1 MDKLIK
7 LTPCTRTP
15 LLTIWLAINMALIVQ
30 EQGPKRSITVQSA
43 LKRTTLYPNMKFL
56 IVFVALFAVALAA
69 PSDVVI
75 TKLDSDV
82 NAEGYKFGF
91 ETSDGTAHNA
101 DAQLK
106 DVGTEHE
113 SQVVHGSYSWV
124 DEKTG
129 EKFTVSYVADENGF
143 QPQGAHLPVAAC
155 RLKIY
160 L

>member
-1 MDKLIK
+1 
-7 LTPCTRTP
+7 
-15 LLTIWLAINMALIVQ
+15 
-30 EQGPKRSITVQSA
+30 
-43 LKRTTLYPNMKFL
+43 MKFL
-56 IVFVALFAVALAA
+56 IIFVALFAVALAA

-129 EKFTVSYVADENGF
+129 EKFTVNYVADENGF
-143 QPQGAHLPVAAC
+143 QPQGAHLPVAPAA
-155 RLKIY
+155 
-160 L
+160 